1 MMSITILWENDR
13 PYFVSGDK
21 KGDCLL
27 LNFGLEYI
35 DDVEIA
41 GERFFIFLQKGAS
54 GWKAQID
61 REMSHGIIHRDLV
74 HELTAKIN
82 DALEAKGSFDI
93 VEYAMAN
100 KKEYAFL
107 DHLVCWM
114 EAYRPTPRS
123 ISQGKQHR

>member
-1 MMSITILWENDR
+1 MMNITILWENDR

-35 DDVEIA
+35 DDIEIS
-41 GERFFIFLQKGAS
+41 GERFIIFIQKDEAA
-54 GWKAQID
+54 WEAIVDKD
-61 REMSHGIIHRDLV
+61 RSHGIIHRDLV